1 MNWIEMAVRIVCFV
15 SIAGCSGYTTDRL
28 LVESESARPGG
39 KLAIEPARH
48 QLGVLLSVP
57 GKTHV
62 TETRLTNV
70 GRRKLRIHDLLISC
84 DCTHATVSDKELDPG
99 ESAILRSELKVG
111 DTLGPRSSSITIR
124 STDESGVPQSIE
136 FEWVTENVLKSGER
150 SFVFS
155 DLAEGDPYRFEIP
168 LNTSH
173 IAVCGDCRFET
184 GQISNLVKTS
194 WSPNPAAIGLD
205 HVMKTDRSDVD
216 LGIIQVEIL
225 PQPEDRHYSTNIVT
239 ELTCRSETR
248 ARLILPV
255 KWTYDR
261 PVTVAPSSLSVG
273 VQKAGGVVH
282 KDLYVKG
289 SKNRSFRI
297 MSMSSSVAG
306 LISEPALPVD
316 AATDAFVRLT
326 IQVPAK
332 PGPFREVVT
341 IRTDLAEAGE
351 ILVPVSGIVED

>member
-1 MNWIEMAVRIVCFV
+1 MKRIEASVRVICFLAIV
-15 SIAGCSGYTTDRL
+15 GCSGDKSDRIPMD
-28 LVESESARPGG
+28 SESARLGG

-48 QLGVLLSVP
+48 QLGVLLSGP

-84 DCTHATVSDKELDPG
+84 DCTNATVSDKDLAPG

-111 DTLGPRSSSITIR
+111 DTLGPRSSTISIR

-136 FEWVTENVLKSGER
+136 FDWVTENVLKSGER
-150 SFVFS
+150 SDVFS
-155 DLAEGDPYRFEIP
+155 DLAEGEPYRFDIP
-168 LNTSH
+168 LKTTH
-173 IAVCGDCRFET
+173 LAVCGDCRFET

-194 WSPNPAAIGLD
+194 WSPNPAAIGPD
-205 HVMKTDRSDVD
+205 HLLKPDRTDVE
-216 LGIIQVEIL
+216 LGRIQVELL

-239 ELTCRSETR
+239 ELTCGSETR

-261 PVTVAPSSLSVG
+261 PVTVAPASLSVG
-273 VQKAGGVVH
+273 VQKAGSAVH
-282 KDLYVKG
+282 KDLYVRG

-297 MSMSSSVAG
+297 MSMASSVAG
-306 LISEPALPVD
+306 LISDPALP
-316 AATDAFVRLT
+316 AEPATDAFVRLT
-326 IQVPAK
+326 IHVPSK
-332 PGPFREVVT
+332 SGPFREVVT
-341 IRTDLAEAGE
+341 IRTDHAEAGE